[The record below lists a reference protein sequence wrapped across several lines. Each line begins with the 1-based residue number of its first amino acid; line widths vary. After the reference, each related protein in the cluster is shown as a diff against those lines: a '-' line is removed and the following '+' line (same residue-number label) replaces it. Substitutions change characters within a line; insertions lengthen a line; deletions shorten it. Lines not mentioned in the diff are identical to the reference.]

1 MHFEALGIE
10 TKGAFGNGSNWRQ
23 GGRNKAT
30 KDLARDEMG
39 NPLYVNFNQPQYVA
53 PPPGEKVKQKNSGN
67 QGQNKRESN
76 PEKNSGKFQ
85 CKLCNDASHRN
96 ILSCS
101 KLKHFLKDKKI
112 SIHSISKVQ

>member
-30 KDLARDEMG
+30 KDLARNEMG

-53 PPPGEKVKQKNSGN
+53 PPPGEKVKLKNSGN

-76 PEKNSGKFQ
+76 RQTEMLSEFMPPWHSNSFMFT
-85 CKLCNDASHRN
+85 DWMSV
-96 ILSCS
+96 
-101 KLKHFLKDKKI
+101 HFI
-112 SIHSISKVQ
+112 